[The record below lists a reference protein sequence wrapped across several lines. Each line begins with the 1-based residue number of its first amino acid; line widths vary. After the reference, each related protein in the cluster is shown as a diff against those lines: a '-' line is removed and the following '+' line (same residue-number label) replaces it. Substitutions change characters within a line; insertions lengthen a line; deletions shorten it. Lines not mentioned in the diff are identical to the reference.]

1 MGIIEAQELNSF
13 LPADDNCYRTRFATS
28 CERSI
33 RMKELSIIAEL
44 IANDA
49 FACTFQTM
57 GQYRVAL
64 IRKCTELVKEK
75 QNEHIS

>member
-1 MGIIEAQELNSF
+1 MCVQTDKNAN
-13 LPADDNCYRTRFATS
+13 
-28 CERSI
+28 RSRI
-33 RMKELSIIAEL
+33 MKELSIIAEL

-57 GQYRVAL
+57 GQYRAAL

>member
-1 MGIIEAQELNSF
+1 
-13 LPADDNCYRTRFATS
+13 
-28 CERSI
+28 
-33 RMKELSIIAEL
+33 MKELSIIAEL

-57 GQYRVAL
+57 GQYRSAL